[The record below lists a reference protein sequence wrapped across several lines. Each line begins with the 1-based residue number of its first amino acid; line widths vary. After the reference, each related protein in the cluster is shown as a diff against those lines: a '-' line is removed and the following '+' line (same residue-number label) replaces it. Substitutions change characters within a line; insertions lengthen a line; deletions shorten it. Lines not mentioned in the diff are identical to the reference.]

1 MQNPFE
7 DMVREVDRF
16 MAGRAQ
22 VHVALARVS
31 SALQEAGVEF
41 ALAGGLALGRHGYLR
56 VTVDVDLLVTA
67 EGLARFKQRW
77 LGRGFVEKFPGSTG
91 VREVETGVAID
102 FLVAGDF
109 PGDGKPKPV
118 HFPSPDT
125 VSIDVEGMR
134 VVDLRTLIEL
144 KLAAGISAPDRLRD
158 LADVIELV
166 RANRLDKGY
175 ADSLDASV
183 QAKFLELWTTAQLP
197 PREL

>member
-22 VHVALARVS
+22 VHVALARVT
-31 SALQEAGVEF
+31 SALREAGVEF

-56 VTVDVDLLVTA
+56 VTVDVDLLITA
-67 EGLARFKQRW
+67 EGLTRFKQQW

-91 VREVETGVAID
+91 VREIETGVAID
-102 FLVAGDF
+102 FLVAGGF
-109 PGDGKPKPV
+109 PGDGKPKAIR
-118 HFPSPDT
+118 FPSPDS
-125 VSIDVEGMR
+125 VAIDVEGMR

-144 KLAAGISAPDRLRD
+144 KLASGLSAADRLRD
-158 LADVIELV
+158 LADVIELI
-166 RANRLDKGY
+166 RANRLREEF
-175 ADSLDASV
+175 SETLDASV
-183 QAKFLELWTTAQLP
+183 CAKYLELWTAAQLP

>member
-7 DMVREVDRF
+7 DMIREVDRF

-31 SALQEAGVEF
+31 RALQEAGVEF
-41 ALAGGLALGRHGYLR
+41 ALAGGLALGKHGYLR

-67 EGLARFKQRW
+67 EGLTHFKQQW

-91 VREVETGVAID
+91 VRETETGVAID
-102 FLVAGDF
+102 FLVAGGF
-109 PGDGKPKPV
+109 PGDGKPKSV
-118 HFPSPDT
+118 RFPSPDS
-125 VSIDVEGMR
+125 VAIDVEGMR

-166 RANRLDKGY
+166 RANHLGEEF
-175 ADSLDASV
+175 ADTLDASV
-183 QAKFLELWTTAQLP
+183 RAKYLELWTAAQLP
-197 PREL
+197 PRDL